1 MNQHGLWSWLRIST
15 LCSIYRAYLPHL
27 NNHSTISG
35 LPAQAFPGKIY
46 FFLPLIKVFLK
57 IMVCQQSQ
65 YNHFTV
71 SATLFAFLSLSK
83 RNGNTCRGYII
94 WISINRRIQ
103 LAQFAYPYFPVL
115 QLKLVSQL
123 SILDE
128 SRIWPIHRVTAIQ
141 TIVRLF
147 VKLLQLNLLYG
158 SFFYIF
164 IFMFTK

>member
-1 MNQHGLWSWLRIST
+1 MT
-15 LCSIYRAYLPHL
+15 V
-27 NNHSTISG
+27 
-35 LPAQAFPGKIY
+35 PAA
-46 FFLPLIKVFLK
+46 
-57 IMVCQQSQ
+57 
-65 YNHFTV
+65 
-71 SATLFAFLSLSK
+71 LFAFLSLSK

-103 LAQFAYPYFPVL
+103 LAQFAYAYFSVL

-128 SRIWPIHRVTAIQ
+128 NRIWPIHRVTAIQ

-147 VKLLQLNLLYG
+147 VKLLVLQLNLLYG

-164 IFMFTK
+164 ILMFTKLHQNPTTKLYCRHKNNHSNWRSLYEDQFWF